1 MISRTKQSPR
11 KPVIQRQPPS
21 NLAAVR
27 SAAAFIVAF
36 SVFLT
41 TSVRVL
47 AADEPSA
54 ATGDVACSDL
64 SLPQPPQ
71 TRAGSFA
78 GVSGNALI
86 IAGGAS
92 VGGGQT
98 DEVYVLP
105 ANRPGET
112 PIWRP
117 ALLHEKLAWGASVTI
132 NDSLLCIGGIGS
144 NGCQT
149 TVIRLKWRDGKLSEQ
164 NLPELPVPRAWAGAA
179 ALGNVLFVIGGSAN
193 PDGSAPSNDLY
204 SLDLSDP
211 HARWQTKPSL
221 PGRGV
226 IQPAVIGQYYGLEVL
241 GGRALRVGGD
251 AGRGFESI
259 SDCWVFRPK
268 PLDFTQKE
276 GWIRLA
282 DLPLPLAQGATIA
295 SGQAHT
301 ILVGAD
307 MQSRVLDLKNAWTTA
322 KPYLPILAYHAVT
335 DTWSVKGNQTGGA
348 AGQIAVLWDNRN
360 VLVGG
365 ADSGGLAN
373 SFQELVIHPL
383 IRGLHVLDYIVIVGY
398 ILLIT
403 AIGLTFSRKQK
414 STVEFSLGGREA
426 PWWVAALSLYATATS
441 SISLMAVPALTYAT
455 NLVWLF
461 QPIISIFV
469 LVPQAFLVI
478 PLIRRLNLTST
489 YEYLEQRFNP
499 ALRLLASFQ
508 CIVFYTIGRASVVI
522 LIPSIA
528 ISAVTGMNVFVA
540 IIGVGLLTTFYTSL
554 GGIDAVMWTDV
565 LQAGVMLLGPLITI
579 GVVLFSFK
587 GNFAAVADIG
597 SHYGKFDLTIW
608 SWTATQPAAWIMI
621 LTVALT
627 VTGFAGDQ
635 AMVQRVLST
644 PDDKAAR
651 KATLGNWVVCTVGAV
666 IVQVMGI
673 LLFVYFHAHPA
684 KLDPTMQN
692 DRIVPLFAVQVLP
705 VGVAGMILA
714 GIFAA
719 SMSCLS
725 GTINSAATLI
735 VQDFYLRWRPLSSDR
750 VRLRLMKI
758 LSYVVG
764 TIATVVAAWLAKMPM
779 RSLMETWT
787 TIFSLCGA
795 GFVGVYT
802 LGMFTKRANGI
813 GAMIGAI
820 ASVVVTFFIAGYTPL
835 HWTLYTPLAIVTCMV
850 VGYAASLLSPAPR
863 RNLSGLTAFTL
874 GTPAIGLKAQ
884 NAGLASV
891 A

>member
-1 MISRTKQSPR
+1 MILRTKQSTR
-11 KPVIQRQPPS
+11 EPVIQRQPTS
-21 NLAAVR
+21 NLTAVR
-27 SAAAFIVAF
+27 RTAGLIIA
-36 SVFLT
+36 VFALLA
-41 TSVRVL
+41 TSVQVF
-47 AADEPSA
+47 AADESA
-54 ATGDVACSDL
+54 ASIGDVVCSDFRL
-64 SLPQPPQ
+64 PPLPQV
-71 TRAGSFA
+71 RAGSFA

-86 IAGGAS
+86 LAGGDL
-92 VGGGQT
+92 T
-98 DEVYVLP
+98 DQVYVLP
-105 ANRPGET
+105 AGENQV
-112 PIWRP
+112 WHS
-117 ALLHEKLAWGASVTI
+117 AVLHEKLAWGASVTI

-144 NGCQT
+144 NGCQA
-149 TVIRLKWRDGKLSEQ
+149 TVIRLQWRDGKLSEQ
-164 NLPELPVPRAWAGAA
+164 NLPDLPVPRAWAGAA
-179 ALGNVLFVIGGSAN
+179 ALGNILFVIGGSAN

-211 HARWQTKPSL
+211 QARWQKLAPM
-221 PGRGV
+221 PGPGV
-226 IQPAVIGQYYGLEVL
+226 IQPAVIGHYYGLEVF
-241 GGRALRVGGD
+241 GGRASNVGNT
-251 AGRGFESI
+251 ATSGFQTI
-259 SDCWVFRPK
+259 SSCWVYRPK
-268 PLDFTQKE
+268 PLDFTEKK
-276 GWIRLA
+276 GWVRLA
-282 DLPLPLAQGATIA
+282 DLPLPLAEGATIA

-301 ILVGAD
+301 ILVGTD
-307 MQSRVLDLKNAWTTA
+307 MQSQVFDLQTAWTTA
-322 KPYLPILAYHAVT
+322 KPYSPILAYHAVT
-335 DTWSVKGNQTGGA
+335 DTWSVKGDQKSSA
-348 AGQIAVLWDNRN
+348 AGQIALRWGDRN

-365 ADSGGLAN
+365 AA
-373 SFQELVIHPL
+373 FQQLVIHPV
-383 IRGLHVLDYIVIVGY
+383 IRGLHILDYVVIVGY

-414 STVEFSLGGREA
+414 STVEFSLGGRGA

-461 QPIISIFV
+461 QPIISIVV
-469 LVPQAFLVI
+469 LIPQAFLVI

-528 ISAVTGMNVFVA
+528 ISAVTGMNVYAA
-540 IIGVGLLTTFYTSL
+540 IFGVGLLTTIYTSL

-565 LQAGVMLLGPLITI
+565 LQAAVMLLGPLITI

-587 GNFAAVADIG
+587 GNFGAIVDIG
-597 SHYGKFDLTIW
+597 SHYGKFDLAIW

-635 AMVQRVLST
+635 ALVQRVLST
-644 PDDKAAR
+644 PNDKAAT
-651 KATLGNWVVCTVGAV
+651 KATLGNWVVCVVGAA
-666 IVQVMGI
+666 IVQIMGI
-673 LLFVYFHAHPA
+673 LLFVYFHVHPGR
-684 KLDPTMQN
+684 LDPTMQN
-692 DRIVPLFAVQVLP
+692 DRVVPLFAVQVLP
-705 VGVAGMILA
+705 IGVAGMILA

-725 GTINSAATLI
+725 GTINSAATLM
-735 VQDFYLRWRPLSSDR
+735 VQDFYLRWRPHSTDR

-758 LSYVVG
+758 LSYLVG
-764 TIATVVAAWLAKMPM
+764 TIATLVAAWLAKMPM

-802 LGMFTKRANGI
+802 LGIFTKRANGI
-813 GAMIGAI
+813 GAIIGAVT
-820 ASVVVTFFIAGYTPL
+820 SVVVTFFVAGYTPL
-835 HWTLYTPLAIVTCMV
+835 HWTLYTPLAVVTCMV

-863 RNLSGLTAFTL
+863 RNLNGLTAFTL
-874 GTPAIGLKAQ
+874 GIPAIGLKAQ